1 MKRGQ
6 GEFLR
11 VRGVRLQP
19 VLPGILVAAGL
30 AAFGVSLAFA
40 VLRLDPIY
48 YYDGWG
54 YMESLMRAMEQ
65 GDLSAYLRE
74 IHRKH
79 NEHRVG
85 WVKLGLLLDI
95 WFTQG
100 RLQLLAALHLAA
112 LSATGA
118 LLGWIWSAG
127 HGRAVRATVAL
138 FCAAAMLAPTSI
150 ENTSW
155 PTQLQFPM
163 LFLSGIALMFA
174 AAFIQRPVLL
184 GLTVFALSVSCV
196 YSMAS
201 GTLAFVAAAA
211 LLLLYRRDAPRAL
224 LVLACGGAA
233 VIFYFFP
240 ADIRPHVVPEGP
252 PISLSLHTFLYAG
265 AYAGAAFRGYGVPAA
280 VAIGCAT
287 LLVIIAANVFALWK
301 VWVKGCRMEA
311 GTAALLGFA
320 GFCLATALAV
330 GLVRGAGDPVH
341 YALTSRYGSGS
352 IVTLLAALILIA
364 RLVPHGQVLGVA
376 LALPLVWSLLL
387 MSQAASFMTLKH
399 RVLRQVATSA
409 QMGVV
414 DGEMYRE
421 AYPYMNE
428 LIAIIGDVR
437 RLQLG
442 FFSPAG
448 QAQFTPPAGG
458 AAGAACGAG
467 TAATFY
473 RIGPGALIATGVLPW
488 ADFGRT
494 GWAMVRN
501 ASGETMGWAI
511 PERSHMGLKANV
523 FRIAARWPQGQPFD
537 GTVEYVSNDGTRR
550 CRLPVTVE
558 PGQMFEV
565 SGADAFRVDPVPAQ
579 YRVTLTGDAAVGGV
593 PFSPLHADGYTTRPA
608 AGAQTG
614 RIEMEID
621 WSHDPQAR
629 LVIPLMSGGEPKRQR
644 VTLTGEGPDGP
655 VLLAAIEPRFLL
667 HNAWY
672 NLSLPAAAFAGGTV
686 RLVVEDAG
694 EGAEEWTAIGRP
706 FWSREPPIQPGF
718 KASDLEPPQH

>member
-1 MKRGQ
+1 M
-6 GEFLR
+6 
-11 VRGVRLQP
+11 RGVRLQP
-19 VLPGILVAAGL
+19 VLPAILVAAGL

-65 GDLSAYLRE
+65 GDLADYLRE

-95 WFTQG
+95 WLTQG

-184 GLTVFALSVSCV
+184 GITVFALSVSCV

-211 LLLLYRRDAPRAL
+211 LVLLYRRDIPRAL
-224 LVLACGGAA
+224 LVLACGGAG
-233 VIFYFFP
+233 VVLYFYP
-240 ADIRPHVVPEGP
+240 VDINPHDVPGP
-252 PISLSLHTFLYAG
+252 ERIALSLHTFLYAG
-265 AYAGAAFRGYGVPAA
+265 GYAGAAFRGYGQGAA
-280 VAIGCAT
+280 VAIGCAA
-287 LLVIIAANVFALWK
+287 LLVIMTTNLFAIWQAWRRGRPFDG
-301 VWVKGCRMEA
+301 V
-311 GTAALLGFA
+311 TSALLGFG

-330 GLVRGAGDPVH
+330 GLVRGANDPVH

-352 IVTLLAALILIA
+352 IVTVLTALILMG
-364 RLVPHGQVLGVA
+364 RMVPRGQLPSVA
-376 LALPLVWSLLL
+376 LAAALVAGLT
-387 MSQAASFMTLKH
+387 MASHAGNFVRFKH
-399 RVLRQVATSA
+399 KMLRQVATSA
-409 QMGVV
+409 QNGVV
-414 DGEMYRE
+414 DGEMYIH
-421 AYPYMNE
+421 AYPYMTG
-428 LIAIIGDVR
+428 LQAIIGDVR
-437 RLQLG
+437 RHQLG

-448 QAQFTPPAGG
+448 QAQFMPPAGG
-458 AAGAACGAG
+458 AAGAACDAG

-488 ADFGRT
+488 ADFGRM
-494 GWAMVRN
+494 GWAVVRN
-501 ASGETMGWAI
+501 ASGQTMGWAI

-537 GTVEYVSNDGTRR
+537 GTVEYVSSDGTRR
-550 CRLPVTVE
+550 CRVPVTVQ

-565 SGADAFRVDPVPAQ
+565 SGADAFRADPVPAQ

-608 AGAQTG
+608 AGTQTG
-614 RIEMEID
+614 RVEMEID
-621 WSHDPQAR
+621 WSRDPQAR
-629 LVIPLMSGGEPKRQR
+629 LVIPVMSGGEPKRQR

-686 RLVVEDAG
+686 RLVAEDAG
-694 EGAEEWTAIGRP
+694 EGSEEWTAIGRP

-718 KASDLEPPQH
+718 KASDLEPPKH